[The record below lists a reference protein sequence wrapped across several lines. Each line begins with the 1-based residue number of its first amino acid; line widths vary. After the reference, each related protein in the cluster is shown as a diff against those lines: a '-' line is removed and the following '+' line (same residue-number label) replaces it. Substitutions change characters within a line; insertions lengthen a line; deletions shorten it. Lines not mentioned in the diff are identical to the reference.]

1 MKTTPFTHIVKILL
15 LVLILQ
21 GCGQAPATPEPTIP
35 PATATALP
43 PTQTPQPASTA
54 TATAAPTD
62 TATPLPSQTASQ
74 TPTETPTITPT
85 ASKTPT
91 LGELLKQ
98 RIVFYLILPEKGR
111 TDACGNIT
119 AEPIISKR
127 VRTGDKI
134 QDVQIALN
142 MLFSVG
148 VKRYGAYYNALWD
161 TDLTISKYQYL
172 REQDYMIIDFTGY
185 FPVHQMA
192 ACDKHAI
199 REQVWKTFY
208 HYGFKEKTFRVN
220 GKYMIDQLGG
230 H

>member
-1 MKTTPFTHIVKILL
+1 MKTTPFTLIIKILL
-15 LVLILQ
+15 LALILQ
-21 GCGQAPATPEPTIP
+21 GCGQTPATLEPTIP

-43 PTQTPQPASTA
+43 PTQTPLPSITPTA
-54 TATAAPTD
+54 TTLPTE
-62 TATPLPSQTASQ
+62 TATPLPSQTNTQ
-74 TPTETPTITPT
+74 TPTITPT
-85 ASKTPT
+85 AFRTPT
-91 LGELLKQ
+91 IGELLKE

-127 VRTGDKI
+127 FRTGDKI

-148 VKRYGAYYNALWD
+148 VKRYGVYYNALWD
-161 TDLTISKYQYL
+161 SELTISKYQYI
-172 REQDYMIIDFTGY
+172 REKDYMIIDFAGY
-185 FPVHQMA
+185 FPVHQMT

-199 REQVWKTFY
+199 REQVWKTFF

-220 GKYMIDQLGG
+220 GHYMIDQLGG